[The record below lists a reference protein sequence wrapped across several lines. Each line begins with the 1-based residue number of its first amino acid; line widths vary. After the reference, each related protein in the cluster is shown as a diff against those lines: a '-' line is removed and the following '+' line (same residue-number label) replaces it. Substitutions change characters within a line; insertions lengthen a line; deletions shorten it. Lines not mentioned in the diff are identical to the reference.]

1 MTPAGVETF
10 VPQSIKPYL
19 TYSVA
24 LHIFA
29 AAAALKFAAGFSGA
43 PSQIYNIDFV
53 GPSATIQSIAVQEAA
68 APTATTAP
76 QPSAEVKPPPENS
89 DFDEF
94 GRRKHKLFV
103 LPRPSLL
110 KGFQAQ
116 KEEPATEEVPADKP
130 APTASASAAS
140 GSGGGGAPG
149 AGIATDMPN
158 FPYPWYISQVR
169 SALWN
174 QWSSRMPKVTGQ
186 CVIVFSIRPNG
197 TVVDMRAEESSGDG
211 AFDLTAMSAV
221 QDAAHFPALPKGFK
235 EHFLKV
241 HITLRSQ

>member
-1 MTPAGVETF
+1 MTHGGVETF

-24 LHIFA
+24 LHVLGA
-29 AAAALKFAAGFSGA
+29 VAALRLAAGFAVA
-43 PSQIYNIDFV
+43 PSQVYNIDFV
-53 GPSATIQSIAVQEAA
+53 GPSATIQSMSVQEAA

-76 QPSAEVKPPPENS
+76 QTAAEVKPPPENS

-94 GRRKHKLFV
+94 GRRKHKRFV

-110 KGFQAQ
+110 KGFQSF
-116 KEEPATEEVPADKP
+116 KEEPAAEEAPAEKS
-130 APTASASAAS
+130 APTASASSAS
-140 GSGGGGAPG
+140 GAGGGGAPG

-174 QWSSRMPKVTGQ
+174 MWSSRMPKVTGQ

-197 TVVDMRAEESSGDG
+197 TVVDMRAEESSGDSS
-211 AFDLTAMSAV
+211 FDLTAMSAV
-221 QDAAHFPALPKGFK
+221 QDAAPFPGLPKGFH
-235 EHFLKV
+235 EPFLKV